1 MPRLAGLAVVLA
13 LLASPA
19 RAEPYR
25 PLPRHSPEKVRER
38 ISESRASQKLHE
50 DAPVQPA
57 SAAPQ
62 ETGRQGERKDEIRVI
77 ATPPLPASRRDSER
91 RATRPPDGM
100 APAVAVEAKPSLFEV
115 KPSPVEVKP
124 SLVEVKPSPVAA
136 KPSLVEAKPSLVE
149 VKPSP
154 VEVKPSPV
162 AAKPSPAAPQEAQ
175 PQERP
180 LRAPAGEA
188 VAAAIPASPKKVAP
202 RELKVSVVEA
212 RPGGRFVMLVEDP
225 SGARIE
231 LLLDGSGRLL
241 SVRPAGTF

>member
-124 SLVEVKPSPVAA
+124 SLVEVKPSPV
-136 KPSLVEAKPSLVE
+136 EAKPSLVE
-149 VKPSP
+149 VKPSLVEAKPSP
-154 VEVKPSPV
+154 VEVKPTPV
-162 AAKPSPAAPQEAQ
+162 APPEAQ

-231 LLLDGSGRLL
+231 LLLDGSGRLH